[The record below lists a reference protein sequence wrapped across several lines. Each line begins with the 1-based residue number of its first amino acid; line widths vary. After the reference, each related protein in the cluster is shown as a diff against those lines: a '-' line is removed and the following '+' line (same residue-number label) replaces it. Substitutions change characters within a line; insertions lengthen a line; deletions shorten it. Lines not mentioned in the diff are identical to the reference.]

1 MPTVEEEVRELDS
14 HRFDVLIRQDFNELE
29 RILADDL
36 TYTHS
41 IGWLENKAQ
50 YLETV
55 RSGRLVYRAIEPTED
70 VKARVYGDTA
80 VTTGRA
86 AIKVGSADAPTSLD
100 VRYTTVYVKRD
111 GRWQMVAWHATRLA
125 DQ

>member
-1 MPTVEEEVRELDS
+1 VPTVEEEVRELDG
-14 HRFDVLIRQDFNELE
+14 HRFDVLLRQDFDELE

-41 IGWLENKAQ
+41 IGWLENKDE
-50 YLETV
+50 YLATV
-55 RSGRLVYRAIEPTED
+55 RSRLVYRAIEATED

-86 AIKVGSADAPTSLD
+86 TMKVGSADEPTSLD
-100 VRYTTVYVKRD
+100 VRYTSVYVKRD
-111 GRWQMVAWHATRLA
+111 GRWQMVAWHATRLS

>member
-1 MPTVEEEVRELDS
+1 MSTVEEEVRELDG
-14 HRFDVLIRQDFNELE
+14 HRFDVLVRQDFDELE

-41 IGWLENKAQ
+41 IGWLESKDE
-50 YLETV
+50 YLATV
-55 RSGRLVYRAIEPTED
+55 RSRLVYRAIETTED
-70 VKARVYGDTA
+70 VNARVYGDTA

-86 AIKVGSADAPTSLD
+86 TMKVVSADQPTGLD
-100 VRYTTVYVKRD
+100 VRFTCVYVKRN
-111 GRWQMVAWHATRLA
+111 GRWQLVAWHATRLA